1 MMNNK
6 RTSRENVRRLS
17 LAAILTAIVFVL
29 QMLGSLTKIGL
40 FSSAALVLIPIV
52 VGAALLG
59 WQYGG
64 WLGLVFAAA
73 VLISGDAA
81 PFLAVSVPGTIVTVA
96 LKGVLA
102 GAASAGVYVL
112 VSKKNSTLAAILA
125 AVTCPIVNTSIFL
138 IGCRTFFWSTLS
150 QWASALNITSVSYYA
165 VFVLVGVSFLIELG
179 LSLVLSPLAI
189 RVIQIGKKKFQF

>member
-1 MMNNK
+1 MNTK
-6 RTSRENVRRLS
+6 RTTRENVRRLA

-73 VLISGDAA
+73 VLLSGDAA
-81 PFLAVSVPGTIVTVA
+81 PFLAVSVPGTIITVV
-96 LKGVLA
+96 LKGVIA
-102 GAASAGVYVL
+102 GAASAIVYVL
-112 VSKKNSTLAAILA
+112 LSKKNTTLAAILA
-125 AVTCPIVNTSIFL
+125 AVTCPIVNTSVFL
-138 IGCRTFFWSTLS
+138 VGCRVFFWSKLAEMAAGMGIS
-150 QWASALNITSVSYYA
+150 SVSYFA

-179 LSLVLSPLAI
+179 LCLVLSPLAI
-189 RVIQIGKKKFQF
+189 RVIQIGKKKFRF

>member
-1 MMNNK
+1 MNSK
-6 RTSRENVRRLS
+6 RTSRENVRRLA

-81 PFLAVSVPGTIVTVA
+81 PFLAVSVPGTIITVV

-102 GAASAGVYVL
+102 GAASALVYVL
-112 VSKKNSTLAAILA
+112 ISKKNATLAAILA
-125 AVTCPIVNTSIFL
+125 AVTCPIVNTSVFL
-138 IGCRTFFWSTLS
+138 IGCRVFFWSTLS
-150 QWASALNITSVSYYA
+150 QWAAALNISSVSYYA

-179 LSLVLSPLAI
+179 LCLVLSPLAL
-189 RVIQIGKKKFQF
+189 RVIQIGKKKFHF

>member
-1 MMNNK
+1 MNTK
-6 RTSRENVRRLS
+6 RTTRENVRRLA

-73 VLISGDAA
+73 VLLSGDAA
-81 PFLAVSVPGTIVTVA
+81 PFLAVSVPGTIITVV
-96 LKGVLA
+96 LKGVIA
-102 GAASAGVYVL
+102 GAASAIVYVL
-112 VSKKNSTLAAILA
+112 LSKKNTTLAAILA
-125 AVTCPIVNTSIFL
+125 AVTCPIVNTSVFL
-138 IGCRTFFWSTLS
+138 VGCRVFFWSKLAEMATGMGIS
-150 QWASALNITSVSYYA
+150 SVSYFA

-179 LSLVLSPLAI
+179 LCLVLSPLAI
-189 RVIQIGKKKFQF
+189 RVIRIGKKKFRF

>member
-1 MMNNK
+1 MNNN
-6 RTSRENVRRLS
+6 RTSRENVRRLA

-81 PFLAVSVPGTIVTVA
+81 PFLAVSVPGTIITVV

-102 GAASAGVYVL
+102 GAASALVYVL
-112 VSKKNSTLAAILA
+112 VSKKNETLAAILA
-125 AVTCPIVNTSIFL
+125 AITCPIVNTAIFL
-138 IGCRTFFWSTLS
+138 ICCRAFFWSTLS
-150 QWASALNITSVSYYA
+150 QWAAALNISSVSYYA

-179 LSLVLSPLAI
+179 LCLVLSPLAL
-189 RVIQIGKKKFQF
+189 RVIQIGKKKFHF

>member
-1 MMNNK
+1 MNSK
-6 RTSRENVRRLS
+6 RTSRENVRRLA

-59 WQYGG
+59 WQYSG

-81 PFLAVSVPGTIVTVA
+81 PFLAVSVPGTIITVV

-102 GAASAGVYVL
+102 GAASALVYVL
-112 VSKKNSTLAAILA
+112 ISKKNATLAAILA
-125 AVTCPIVNTSIFL
+125 AVTCPIVNTSVFL
-138 IGCRTFFWSTLS
+138 IGCRVFFWSTLS
-150 QWASALNITSVSYYA
+150 RWAAALNISSVSYYA

-179 LSLVLSPLAI
+179 LCLVLSPLAL
-189 RVIQIGKKKFQF
+189 RVIQIGKKKFHF

>member
-1 MMNNK
+1 MNTK
-6 RTSRENVRRLS
+6 RTTRENVRRLA

-73 VLISGDAA
+73 VLLSGDAA
-81 PFLAVSVPGTIVTVA
+81 PFLAVSVPGTIITVV
-96 LKGVLA
+96 LKGVIA
-102 GAASAGVYVL
+102 GAASAIVYVL
-112 VSKKNSTLAAILA
+112 LSKKNTTLAAILA
-125 AVTCPIVNTSIFL
+125 AVTCPIVNTSVFL
-138 IGCRTFFWSTLS
+138 VGCRVFFWSKLAEMAAGMGIS
-150 QWASALNITSVSYYA
+150 SVSYFA

-179 LSLVLSPLAI
+179 LCLVLSPLAL
-189 RVIQIGKKKFQF
+189 RLIQIGKKKFRF